1 MISEWKLEQ
10 KKISTQLRS
19 FEKDL
24 LKVFA
29 FNKTTTLK
37 NEILSLRTQE
47 EKRAFDQETEN
58 E

>member
-1 MISEWKLEQ
+1 MLSEWKTEQ
-10 KKISTQLRS
+10 KKILTHLRS

-24 LKVFA
+24 LKTFA
-29 FNKTTTLK
+29 FNKTTTAK

-47 EKRAFDQETEN
+47 EKRAFDRETEN